1 MSPIKPIST
10 VSAQIA
16 SLAAYFSFVFIS
28 KNGDM
33 IRFFSCFCNNYKNGP
48 LKCEYAPVSISWPEA
63 LRIPESLPDRLGTSF
78 RQKKNKTSAK
88 VNDQVHGHPLT
99 DKHVAA
105 AIGTRRGPV
114 TFGPRLEFWTLFGFE
129 FRTDWLVG
137 RLGGGYC

>member
-1 MSPIKPIST
+1 MARGPTDPRKPTRQIGDIVSP
-10 VSAQIA
+10 
-16 SLAAYFSFVFIS
+16 
-28 KNGDM
+28 
-33 IRFFSCFCNNYKNGP
+33 
-48 LKCEYAPVSISWPEA
+48 
-63 LRIPESLPDRLGTSF
+63 
-78 RQKKNKTSAK
+78 KNKTSTK